1 MSEPILIAE
10 NIFRS
15 YGLGSTE
22 VRVLKGITLRFPPGA
37 AVALVGASGVGKS
50 TLLHILGALEAPS
63 AGRVV
68 FRGQDLQGM
77 SEGERA
83 GFRNRTIGFLFQ
95 FHRLLPDFTAWENV
109 LIPARIRGGSGSD
122 FAPRAEELL
131 VRIGLK
137 DRFAH
142 RPAELSGGEQQ
153 RVALARALILQ
164 PEILLADEPTGN
176 LDQENA
182 EVIIKLLTEL
192 NREEGV
198 LLVLATHNED
208 LARRLSARVRLKDG
222 RAFLDQAPPDPAY
235 QGMVPAPSEGSA

>member
-1 MSEPILIAE
+1 MSEPILTAE
-10 NIFRS
+10 NLFRS
-15 YGLGSTE
+15 YGLGYTE
-22 VRVLKGITLRFPPGA
+22 VRVLKGINLRLPAGA

-50 TLLHILGALEAPS
+50 TLLHILGALETPS
-63 AGRVV
+63 SGRVL
-68 FRGQDLQGM
+68 FQGQDLQGM

-83 GFRNRTIGFLFQ
+83 RFRNRTIGFLFQ

-109 LIPARIRGGSGSD
+109 LIPARIRGGDIGNS
-122 FAPRAEELL
+122 ARRAEELL
-131 VRIGLK
+131 ARIGLK
-137 DRFAH
+137 DRFTH

-153 RVALARALILQ
+153 RVALVRALILK

-182 EVIIKLLTEL
+182 EVIIRLLAEL

-208 LARRLSARVRLKDG
+208 LARRLAARIRLKDG
-222 RAFLDQAPPDPAY
+222 QAFIDQVPENDPAY
-235 QGMVPAPSEGSA
+235 RGMVEAMT